1 MDNDNTI
8 EVTPIQEDEEFEM
21 VPETRWDKVC
31 NWIADHKIV
40 VICSVIG
47 LPILAFVLGCKL
59 LSKTTEVEVQPEPG
73 LMDRYDAIPVRTMS
87 TTEYE
92 YQLKPE
98 FLNKEE

>member
-1 MDNDNTI
+1 MNDDKII
-8 EVTPIQEDEEFEM
+8 EVAPIQEDEEFEM
-21 VPETRWDKVC
+21 VPETKWDKVMD
-31 NWIADHKIV
+31 WVASHKAI

-47 LPILAFVLGCKL
+47 LPILAFVLGWKL

-98 FLNKEE
+98 FIDKE